1 MDRDEGIE
9 CAVAAGDFCCQQAPT
24 LIDPT
29 VLRFGPKT
37 GISCVPAGNQPGRSE
52 GSGKSFA
59 LWKLL
64 KHLTERVRQSLSARH
79 PARSDRETGGQ
90 ASSCL
95 GDSRL

>member
-64 KHLTERVRQSLSARH
+64 KKTLYFAVPIRSFRSATHPHGFQPMLSFEIH
-79 PARSDRETGGQ
+79 F
-90 ASSCL
+90 
-95 GDSRL
+95 SR